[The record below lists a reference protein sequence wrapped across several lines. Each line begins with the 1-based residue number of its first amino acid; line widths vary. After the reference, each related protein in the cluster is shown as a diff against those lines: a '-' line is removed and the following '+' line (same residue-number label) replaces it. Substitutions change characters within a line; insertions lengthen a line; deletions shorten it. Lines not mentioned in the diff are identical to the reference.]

1 MLSLQEVSD
10 RLELEDLVH
19 AYSHAVDARDWD
31 ALDELFTPDA
41 TIDYTEMGGPRGDL
55 ASTKAFL
62 AEVMPLMTSTQHLV
76 ATSRFVVDGDSAT
89 GRSICFN
96 PMAVEVAGA
105 PHTFFCGLWY
115 RDTFVRTAAGW
126 RFADRY
132 EERSY
137 VHNPPPGFP
146 AAEG

>member
-10 RLELEDLVH
+10 RLELQDLVH
-19 AYSHAVDARDWD
+19 AYSHALDARDWD
-31 ALDELFTPDA
+31 ALAALFTPDA

-55 ASTKAFL
+55 ASTRAFL
-62 AEVMPLMTSTQHLV
+62 AEVMPLMASTQHLV
-76 ATSRFVVDGDSAT
+76 ATSRFVVDGDEAT

-96 PMAVEVAGA
+96 PMAVEVEGR

-115 RDTFVRTAAGW
+115 RDRFVRTPDGW
-126 RFADRY
+126 RFAERY

-137 VHNPPPGFP
+137 LHNLPPGFP
-146 AAEG
+146 APG

>member
-1 MLSLQEVSD
+1 VLSLQQVSD

-31 ALDELFTPDA
+31 ALDALFTADA
-41 TIDYTEMGGPRGDL
+41 VVDYTEMGGPRGDL

-62 AEVMPLMTSTQHLV
+62 AQVMPLMTTTQHLV
-76 ATSRFVVDGDSAT
+76 ATSRFAVDGDAAT

-96 PMAVEVAGA
+96 PMGVAVDGR

-115 RDTFVRTAAGW
+115 RDRFVRTADGW
-126 RFADRY
+126 RFAERY

-146 AAEG
+146 GD